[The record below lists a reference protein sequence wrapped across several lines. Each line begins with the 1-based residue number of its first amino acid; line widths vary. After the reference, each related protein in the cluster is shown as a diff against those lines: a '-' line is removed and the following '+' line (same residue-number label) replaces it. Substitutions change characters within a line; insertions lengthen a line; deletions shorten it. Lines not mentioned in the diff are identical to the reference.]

1 MRKFDRLL
9 WVLTIVGVLCSLP
22 FVVIRSDTE
31 RSSQQVEMIFD
42 YRDLLEVAQ
51 YQGNPVEYTLNE
63 LTALKAAGV
72 TSLAIYE
79 SSLRELEMSARVR
92 LLSSREAAI
101 LNDNELSP
109 SDNSSYV
116 LFLSEESAKW
126 IKPIVQTAFEDRGVA
141 VTDWNYR
148 SFIGLRIELPRQQ
161 VIDQTLEP
169 DPLTLR
175 ELNAAGFHL
184 VARLSDQWPSFSA
197 ERMDRILRQLAEYG
211 VTRIVFDG
219 TQVSGY
225 RDDGSD
231 QSLTA
236 MANLLNQY
244 NMGVAIIELAKPQL
258 GLNKIAYLADYNIVR
273 LHSLPPNMS
282 TMSPED
288 LAFRF
293 TLAVTDRNI
302 RMIYLNTSAIYNH
315 DRALH
320 KDSVENI
327 IAGLSGDSRAIE
339 QIKKQGYKIGIA
351 EPFTTSM
358 SIPTAAELM
367 LKALI
372 VLGSIALITL
382 LARAFFPRFTIYA
395 FFLGIIASGGL
406 YFLSTSLLSQVLAL
420 GVTIAAATLAIIV
433 AMRKL
438 QTSPEYSRG
447 RSLIQAI
454 VLLLLATV
462 ISSFGIVYMIALLSH
477 ISYIYVIEQF
487 RGASILHLAPLILST
502 LYLIFFHEKLKGK
515 DVIEQFKRIIFA
527 KITVISVILTVLAGF
542 VVYYYMMRTGNA
554 GQVTDMERW
563 LRVWLEEVMGVRP
576 RTKEFLFAHPLFIL
590 GSYLFITS
598 RYRLGLG
605 FIVLASIGQLSMIG
619 TFAHLHTPLYISLL
633 RVCNGLIL
641 GILVGVCLV
650 AIWRLIERR
659 WRNWAT
665 NRESS

>member
-1 MRKFDRLL
+1 
-9 WVLTIVGVLCSLP
+9 
-22 FVVIRSDTE
+22 
-31 RSSQQVEMIFD
+31 
-42 YRDLLEVAQ
+42 
-51 YQGNPVEYTLNE
+51 
-63 LTALKAAGV
+63 
-72 TSLAIYE
+72 
-79 SSLRELEMSARVR
+79 
-92 LLSSREAAI
+92 
-101 LNDNELSP
+101 
-109 SDNSSYV
+109 
-116 LFLSEESAKW
+116 
-126 IKPIVQTAFEDRGVA
+126 
-141 VTDWNYR
+141 
-148 SFIGLRIELPRQQ
+148 
-161 VIDQTLEP
+161 
-169 DPLTLR
+169 
-175 ELNAAGFHL
+175 
-184 VARLSDQWPSFSA
+184 
-197 ERMDRILRQLAEYG
+197 
-211 VTRIVFDG
+211 
-219 TQVSGY
+219 
-225 RDDGSD
+225 
-231 QSLTA
+231 
-236 MANLLNQY
+236 
-244 NMGVAIIELAKPQL
+244 
-258 GLNKIAYLADYNIVR
+258 
-273 LHSLPPNMS
+273 
-282 TMSPED
+282 
-288 LAFRF
+288 
-293 TLAVTDRNI
+293 
-302 RMIYLNTSAIYNH
+302 
-315 DRALH
+315 
-320 KDSVENI
+320 
-327 IAGLSGDSRAIE
+327 
-339 QIKKQGYKIGIA
+339 
-351 EPFTTSM
+351 
-358 SIPTAAELM
+358 
-367 LKALI
+367 
-372 VLGSIALITL
+372 
-382 LARAFFPRFTIYA
+382 
-395 FFLGIIASGGL
+395 
-406 YFLSTSLLSQVLAL
+406 
-420 GVTIAAATLAIIV
+420 
-433 AMRKL
+433 MRKL